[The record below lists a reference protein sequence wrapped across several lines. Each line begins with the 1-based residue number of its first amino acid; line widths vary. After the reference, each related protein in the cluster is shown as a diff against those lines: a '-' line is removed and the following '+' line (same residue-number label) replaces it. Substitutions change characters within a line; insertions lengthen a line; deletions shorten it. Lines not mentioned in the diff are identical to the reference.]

1 MKSKP
6 TENTWGYM
14 ESTPPPI
21 MGNDYPHLSAS
32 LLLNNFN
39 AH

>member
-1 MKSKP
+1 MKSEP

-14 ESTPPPI
+14 ESTTPI